1 MNRKLIGIPVTAAL
15 LLLIG
20 VPSISAQ
27 TVLKATVSFAFTV
40 GKTELPAGTYTISS
54 ISSSAIAIGDNNT
67 AKGVLSLVRGE
78 DSSSSSSNGSPKLVF
93 HKYANRYFL
102 SQVSRGLGHI
112 VMQLPTSKLEKELQ
126 IASAS
131 SASAQETVVATK

>member
-78 DSSSSSSNGSPKLVF
+78 DSSSGSNGSPKLVF